1 MPLSPCLFLSQ
12 KHWSAF
18 LPKVRC
24 EDDVQTDFRW
34 CVCVP
39 VCVLQENGIFY
50 GCLSGLGGL
59 SGGGGCS
66 WGPLWRTIVPGS
78 CGGVVLSTEHSEG
91 GEEESGAAPSNGG
104 EG

>member
-1 MPLSPCLFLSQ
+1 MTSRQTSDGVFVCL
-12 KHWSAF
+12 
-18 LPKVRC
+18 
-24 EDDVQTDFRW
+24 
-34 CVCVP
+34 CVF
-39 VCVLQENGIFY
+39 LQENGIFY

-91 GEEESGAAPSNGG
+91 GEEESGAAPSSGG